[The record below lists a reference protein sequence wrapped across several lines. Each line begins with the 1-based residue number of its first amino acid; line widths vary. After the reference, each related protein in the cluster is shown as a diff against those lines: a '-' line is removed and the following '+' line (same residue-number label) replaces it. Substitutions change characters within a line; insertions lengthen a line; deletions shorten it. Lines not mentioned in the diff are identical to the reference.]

1 MFFSTFSDEKFIF
14 SYVGCGLLKLAPF
27 LVQFCVGLME
37 VVHFDNKQEYK
48 VTLKN
53 KLYIIA
59 VSKIEP

>member
-1 MFFSTFSDEKFIF
+1 MFFSSFPEEKFIF
-14 SYVGCGLLKLAPF
+14 YVGCGLLKSAPF
-27 LVQFCVGLME
+27 LVQFCVGPLK
-37 VVHFDNKQEYK
+37 VVKFDYKQEYK